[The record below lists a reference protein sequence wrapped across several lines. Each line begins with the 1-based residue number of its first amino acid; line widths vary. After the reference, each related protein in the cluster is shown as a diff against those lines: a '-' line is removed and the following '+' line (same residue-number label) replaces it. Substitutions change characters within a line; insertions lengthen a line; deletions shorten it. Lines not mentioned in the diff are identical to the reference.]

1 MVAILFKLIPMKH
14 NPYENSNWFFFFC
27 KNWQADVK
35 IPTLLLANRGWMI
48 FSLPGTAQP
57 MRHCH
62 NSANEKSLNFKLLVS
77 CFFFFFFKY
86 NSPSQLPLLFYKSF
100 LSSTLRD
107 LHVVHHNCMSQVAVL
122 YCSQIN
128 LFYWSKTKPNCFR
141 LTNSR

>member
-14 NPYENSNWFFFFC
+14 NPYENSNWFFFC

-57 MRHCH
+57 MRH
-62 NSANEKSLNFKLLVS
+62 NSANEKSLNFKLPVS
-77 CFFFFFFKY
+77 CCTFFFY

-100 LSSTLRD
+100 LSSTLPD

-122 YCSQIN
+122 YCSQICFTSQKQN
-128 LFYWSKTKPNCFR
+128 LIVSG
-141 LTNSR
+141 